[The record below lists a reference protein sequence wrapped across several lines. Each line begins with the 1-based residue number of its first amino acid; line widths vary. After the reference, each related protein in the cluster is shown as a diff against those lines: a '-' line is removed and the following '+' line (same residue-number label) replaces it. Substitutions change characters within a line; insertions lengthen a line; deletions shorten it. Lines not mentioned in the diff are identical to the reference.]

1 MPLPIHVFSY
11 KNVNNVNKGLG
22 KVKTLP
28 RQPHAGRANRKA
40 LGKPVQIAP
49 RAAYFCDYSVSRVGG
64 STIKAVALEG
74 ATRQKAFPRQRDAP
88 PHDAAREHGSGVF
101 GRLFSHSVSEAI
113 HAYN

>member
-49 RAAYFCDYSVSRVGG
+49 RASYFRDYSVSRVGG
-64 STIKAVALEG
+64 STRKADALEG
-74 ATRQKAFPRQRDAP
+74 ATRQDVPTAEGRSP
-88 PHDAAREHGSGVF
+88 P
-101 GRLFSHSVSEAI
+101 
-113 HAYN
+113 

>member
-74 ATRQKAFPRQRDAP
+74 ATRQDVPTAEGRSP
-88 PHDAAREHGSGVF
+88 P
-101 GRLFSHSVSEAI
+101 
-113 HAYN
+113 

>member
-28 RQPHAGRANRKA
+28 RQPHAGRAESQGARQA
-40 LGKPVQIAP
+40 KPVQIAP

-74 ATRQKAFPRQRDAP
+74 ATRQDVPTA
-88 PHDAAREHGSGVF
+88 E
-101 GRLFSHSVSEAI
+101 GRSLP
-113 HAYN
+113 